1 MVRRWCLFLAL
12 LLGCLILNVA
22 YQGWLAWLLLMALLW
37 MPVLSLIVSLPAM
50 LTVRVKPECGGAVSM
65 GGNVVQDVKA
75 SSIFPM
81 PRYRCRVRV
90 TRTVTC
96 ESWVLQ
102 RGELLPTEHCGELL
116 CQPEKC
122 WVYDYLGMFR
132 LKVRKCGPSS
142 VLVRPVPVKMAAP
155 ADLERHMAKS
165 WRPKPGGGFAE
176 NHELRLYRP
185 GDKLNQ
191 VHWKLTAK
199 TGKIM
204 IREAMEPQRSRML
217 LTMDLQGTSQEIDA
231 KMGKLLWLGEHLLS
245 REQQFEITVLTGE
258 GVQSIPVSTEQM
270 LTQAIDRLLCMKPA
284 TEGSV
289 LRCSGASDWCC
300 HIGGGTDEA

>member
-1 MVRRWCLFLAL
+1 MFLAL
-12 LLGCLILNVA
+12 LLGCMILNVA
-22 YQGWLAWLLLMALLW
+22 YQGWLAWLLLMALVW

-50 LTVRVKPECGGAVSM
+50 LTVRVKPECGGVVSM
-65 GGNVVQDVKA
+65 GGNVVLGVKA
-75 SSIFPM
+75 SSLFPM
-81 PRYRCRVRV
+81 PRHRCRVRV
-90 TRTVTC
+90 TRAVTC

-102 RGELLPTEHCGELL
+102 RGEPLPTEHCGELL

-122 WVYDYLGMFR
+122 CVYDYLGMFR
-132 LKVRKCGPSS
+132 LKVRKCDPSA
-142 VLVRPVPVKMAAP
+142 VTVRPVSVKMP
-155 ADLERHMAKS
+155 VTSELERHMAKS

-199 TGKIM
+199 TGKLTV
-204 IREAMEPQRSRML
+204 REAMEPLRNRLL
-217 LTMDLQGTSQEIDA
+217 LTMDLQGTPGEIDM
-231 KMGKLLWLGEHLLS
+231 KMGKLLWMGKYLLS

-258 GVQSIPVSTEQM
+258 DVQSIPVGTEQM
-270 LTQAIDRLLCMKPA
+270 LMQAIDGLLGMPPA
-284 TEGSV
+284 ENGSV
-289 LRCSGASDWCC
+289 LHHCSAGDWCC